1 MSSFTYFTLR
11 TNVTVT
17 TTLHHSAPRSSSC
30 YVALEKQ

>member
-11 TNVTVT
+11 TNVTVIK
-17 TTLHHSAPRSSSC
+17 TLHHSAPRSISR